1 MSLCEYSVPVTLQ
14 TSLCHSVNTASV
26 LHSKLAYV
34 NTLCEYSVPVTLQTS
49 LCHSVNTA
57 SLLHSKLAYVTL

>member
-14 TSLCHSVNTASV
+14 TSLCHSVNTASM
-26 LHSKLAYV
+26 LHSKLAYA
-34 NTLCEYSVPVTLQTS
+34 LCEYSVPVTLQTS

>member
-14 TSLCHSVNTASV
+14 TSLCHSVNP
-26 LHSKLAYV
+26 LHSKLAYD
-34 NTLCEYSVPVTLQTS
+34 SVPVTLQTS

-57 SLLHSKLAYVTL
+57 SMLHSKLAYAL

>member
-14 TSLCHSVNTASV
+14 TSLCHSVNTASL

-34 NTLCEYSVPVTLQTS
+34 CEYSVPVTLQTS